1 MSAWGISLFGAF
13 EGRKAFPI
21 FRGQSRRAAAK
32 TRTYSFALRQLIKNE
47 WSCLKV
53 RTANDL
59 Y

>member
-47 WSCLKV
+47 CP
-53 RTANDL
+53 A
-59 Y
+59 